1 MSVPHMV
8 IMNEQN
14 LLYGT
19 QSNSNLKVRHLS
31 DFERLTLNT
40 FLITKNTVKIFP
52 IYELCS

>member
-1 MSVPHMV
+1 MV

-19 QSNSNLKVRHLS
+19 QSISNLKVRHLS

-40 FLITKNTVKIFP
+40 FLITKNTVMIFP